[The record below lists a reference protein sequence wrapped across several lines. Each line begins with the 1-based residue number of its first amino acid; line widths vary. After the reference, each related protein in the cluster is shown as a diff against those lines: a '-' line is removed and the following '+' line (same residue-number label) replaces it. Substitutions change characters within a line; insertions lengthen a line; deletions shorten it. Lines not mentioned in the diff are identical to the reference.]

1 MLRQAGYRV
10 VGSALR
16 SSIALGNFKMTTTK
30 FALVLGNEGRG
41 MTETL
46 ISQCDQIVKIEMS
59 GIDSLNVGIAG
70 GILMYNLKNKVE

>member
-1 MLRQAGYRV
+1 
-10 VGSALR
+10 
-16 SSIALGNFKMTTTK
+16 MTTTK